1 MILSRGGVEI
11 HSNKTQESN
20 MFDQEI
26 VASPVKA
33 DRFSLPVGGSPSLGE
48 YSAGSRNSVPRS
60 DQVVLHQFWSFLV
73 ENRLGQVVVDYLF

>member
-33 DRFSLPVGGSPSLGE
+33 DRFSLPSKGNIALAV
-48 YSAGSRNSVPRS
+48 RNA
-60 DQVVLHQFWSFLV
+60 
-73 ENRLGQVVVDYLF
+73 N